1 MPQGPTHP
9 AGPDVYKKMIFA
21 GLQKNTLIDYPG
33 KVACVVFL
41 TGCNFTC
48 PYCHNP
54 ELARGRWPQR
64 ISRGQFLDFLI
75 PRKKLLDG
83 VAISGGEPTLHPEL
97 ADLCRRIHDLDL
109 PVKLDTNGSRPEILE
124 QLFDNQL
131 VDYVAMDIK
140 TAIDRYAPPLAPT
153 EVSPAVEKSIQ
164 LIMTRARDYEFRT
177 TCVRPFVDEAIM
189 PQIASSIRGA
199 RRYVL
204 QPYRSETILRP
215 AFFSDSRAGGFSSQ
229 QMAELKAIA
238 APHVETC
245 IVRE

>member
-1 MPQGPTHP
+1 MLH
-9 AGPDVYKKMIFA
+9 KKMIFA

-54 ELARGRWPQR
+54 ELAMGRWPQR
-64 ISRGQFLDFLI
+64 ISHGQFLDFLI

-83 VAISGGEPTLHPEL
+83 VVISGGEPTLHPEL
-97 ADLCRRIHDLDL
+97 ADLCRLIHDLNL

-124 QLFDNQL
+124 NLLDNQL

-140 TAIDRYAPPLAPT
+140 TAIDSYAAPIAPT
-153 EVSPAVEKSIQ
+153 KTSPAVEKSVH
-164 LIMTRARDYEFRT
+164 LILTRANDYEFRT
-177 TCVRPFVDEAIM
+177 TCVRPFVDKTIM
-189 PQIASSIRGA
+189 TKIASSIRGA

-204 QPYRSETILRP
+204 QPYRSETILQP
-215 AFFSDSRAGGFSSQ
+215 AFFSESCTGGFSSQ
-229 QMAELKAIA
+229 EMAELRAIA
-238 APHVETC
+238 APYVETC
-245 IVRE
+245 LVRA